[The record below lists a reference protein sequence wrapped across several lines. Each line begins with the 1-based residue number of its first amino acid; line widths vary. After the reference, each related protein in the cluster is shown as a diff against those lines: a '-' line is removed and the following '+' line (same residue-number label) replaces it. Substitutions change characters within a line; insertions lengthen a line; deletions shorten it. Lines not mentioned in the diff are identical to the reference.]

1 MAMISQNIS
10 ERVLNTDTTQTDRII
25 SRVTSPILPGE
36 PESGKLKLSC
46 LFEALQT
53 NTSFLV

>member
-36 PESGKLKLSC
+36 PESRKLKLTC
-46 LFEALQT
+46 
-53 NTSFLV
+53 